1 MKKSSQIFQINLHQV
16 FALNK
21 DYVIYEKARTL
32 IKMELFPK
40 NNTWGGNQI
49 PLPPAPQLV
58 E

>member
-1 MKKSSQIFQINLHQV
+1 MKKSSKIFQKNLNQV

-58 E
+58 

>member
-1 MKKSSQIFQINLHQV
+1 MKKSSQIFQINLNQV

-40 NNTWGGNQI
+40 NNT
-49 PLPPAPQLV
+49 
-58 E
+58 